1 MTKDKG
7 QNNGTFLDRLGGDR
21 MVWLILLMLM
31 LLSLVGIASATS
43 SMASGEKSRIDII
56 VRQLM
61 TIGLGSVVVLGLY
74 SVPRVSWFRAVSRW
88 GFLFCAGML
97 LFLDAH
103 LSAGPIKAASING
116 AWRIIKVGGFQFHIL
131 EMIKVIM
138 VLYIAWAV
146 DRYKNGR
153 FPLQGKLSTLPHLGW
168 LGKDWA
174 LKWVNIYGPIIL
186 ICALALPAG
195 TSNTLFIGAI
205 LFLTVIL
212 AGMPFKDIM
221 QIGAAGVVA
230 ISLMLGFYF
239 LEKNMQSDPDRRIL
253 QRLDTAFSGSRNLDA
268 NIEKLKEARRGT
280 VEYQDAM
287 DLIRQPYGA
296 KMAIKR
302 GGITGRGPG
311 KSTMKYVVPV
321 IYEDYMFSF
330 LIEEYGLIIGGIFVI
345 ILYISLLA
353 RGAIIARNCD
363 ELFAKVAAGGLSAL
377 IAGQAMM
384 HILVNC
390 EVGLQTGQTLPL
402 ISFGASAFLC
412 FSAAFGIILSI
423 SRHTQEGVAKEQENA
438 QLMLAPTGDEIQDG
452 LNTLDAYESAAGDDD
467 NGILL

>member
-1 MTKDKG
+1 MARDRVHREG
-7 QNNGTFLDRLGGDR
+7 NLLDHLGGDR

-43 SMASGEKSRIDII
+43 SMASGDKSRIDII
-56 VRQLM
+56 IRQLV
-61 TIGLGSVVVLGLY
+61 TIGLGLAVVSGLY
-74 SVPRVSWFRAVSRW
+74 AVPKVSWFRALSRW
-88 GFLFCAGML
+88 GFLFCAALL

-103 LSAGPIKAASING
+103 LNLGIIKAASING

-131 EMIKVIM
+131 ELVKVVM

-153 FPLQGKLSTLPHLGW
+153 FPLQGRLSTLPHLEW
-168 LGKDWA
+168 LGRDWA
-174 LKWVNIYGPIIL
+174 LKWVNIYGPIIV

-212 AGMPFKDIM
+212 AGMPFKDIL
-221 QIGAAGVVA
+221 QIGGAGAVA
-230 ISLMLGFYF
+230 IVLALGWYN
-239 LEKNMQSDPDRRIL
+239 LEKNWDHRIL
-253 QRLDTAFSGSRNLDA
+253 SRLDTAFSDSRDLDA
-268 NIEKLKEARRGT
+268 NIDKLKNSRKGT
-280 VEYQDAM
+280 VEYQEAL

-302 GGITGRGPG
+302 GGFTGRGPG

-363 ELFAKVAAGGLSAL
+363 ELYAKVAAGGLSAL
-377 IAGQAMM
+377 ITGQAMM

-390 EVGLQTGQTLPL
+390 EVGVQTGQTLPL

-423 SRHTQEGVAKEQENA
+423 SRHTEAGVAREQENA
-438 QLMLAPTGDEIQDG
+438 QLALAPTGDEIQDG
-452 LNTLDAYESAAGDDD
+452 LNTLDAYETAYGDQEND
-467 NGILL
+467 ILL